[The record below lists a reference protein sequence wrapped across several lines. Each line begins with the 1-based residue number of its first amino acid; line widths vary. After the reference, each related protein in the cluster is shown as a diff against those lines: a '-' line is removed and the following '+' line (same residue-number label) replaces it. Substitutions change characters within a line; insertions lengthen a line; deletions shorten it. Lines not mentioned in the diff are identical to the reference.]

1 MTGEA
6 PMGFQPV
13 EEVRERLLRDTF
25 DTLSLVT
32 EALPVAVMIIDRN
45 GMGVHINAEGTR
57 ATGYSL
63 EEFLDSW
70 DMSRDLVTEAI
81 KGASAE
87 RAAGPGRSYAE
98 KELRIRCKDGSTRR
112 VRGRT
117 MFLPDDTLLVT
128 WTNGS
133 DGGSA
138 AEEDPDAARTAQ
150 RLLIE
155 NIPDGVVIL
164 DLDGN
169 VTAYNNTFLRL
180 FGLTGRDA
188 REGTLL
194 IKALSTEDSREWLRK
209 IVGRA
214 PETRGPFQVRW
225 CIRKSD
231 GSPVDVDVMTS
242 PVKGP
247 DRAIAGY
254 IVQVRQVRD
263 DRPAAREEQR
273 EVEGNFGLLAE
284 KSLSLTGVF
293 LLQDGLF
300 KYANA
305 RFAEVFGYRTEEM
318 VDRVRLRDLVVPE
331 QWHPVNRELLNMLS
345 HDGSGLVHTEF
356 KGIAKNRQPVYAE
369 LYCCGTA
376 VNGKPAIVGTLV
388 DITKWKV
395 AEDRLRKAEEKYRA
409 IFENSVLG
417 ICQMTAEGE
426 FISANQ
432 ALAHIHG
439 YSSPEELMAAVTD
452 SGRQLYVDEEKK
464 AEFWQHLRTRG
475 FVEAFEAEMRK
486 KDGALNWVSLSA
498 HAVRDEH
505 NNILYFEGI
514 VQDITERKKLESQLM
529 ESQKMEAIGTL
540 AGGVAH
546 DFNNLLMGIQGYTSL
561 MLFNLDAADQHYERL
576 KSIEQLVRSGADLTK
591 QLLGFAR
598 AGRYQVK
605 VTNLTDLLRNMAAIF
620 IRTKKEIAVHEEYQ
634 EDLYPVDADQ
644 SQLEQAFLN
653 LFVNA
658 WQAMPG
664 GGHLGIEARN
674 VVLDRLSAKSFS
686 VPAGKYV
693 KVSVTDSGIGMD
705 ERTMKRIF
713 EPFFTTKEMGRGAGL
728 GLATVY
734 GIVKGHKGVIN
745 VYSEVGHGT
754 TFNVYLPASKKGLK
768 VVEEVEVPE
777 KLVKGA
783 ETLLIID
790 DEEMIV
796 KVSKEILETLGYNVI
811 TALSGREGVETYGR
825 RKDEIDLV
833 ILDMIMPDLEG
844 GKAFEELRA
853 INPAVKV
860 LLCSGY
866 TLNNEAEAIL
876 ARGCKAFM
884 QKPFNIQ
891 SLSVKVREVLD
902 EE

>member
-6 PMGFQPV
+6 PMGFQPI

-32 EALPVAVMIIDRN
+32 DVLPVAVMIIDRN
-45 GMGVHINAEGTR
+45 GMGVHINAEATR

-70 DMSRDLVTEAI
+70 DMSRDMATEAA
-81 KGASAE
+81 KGAPAE
-87 RAAGPGRSYAE
+87 RTAGRGRPYVE
-98 KELRIRCKDGSTRR
+98 RELRLRCKDGSTRH
-112 VRGRT
+112 VHART
-117 MFLPDDTLLVT
+117 IFLPDDTLLVM
-128 WTNGS
+128 WTDDNDRS
-133 DGGSA
+133 SA
-138 AEEDPDAARTAQ
+138 AGERPDTARTAQ

-155 NIPDGVVIL
+155 NIPDAVVIL

-180 FGLTGRDA
+180 FGLTGKDA

-194 IKALSTEDSREWLRK
+194 TKALSSKESREWLRK

-214 PETRGPFQVRW
+214 PETRGPFQAQW
-225 CIRKSD
+225 GIRKND
-231 GSPVDVDVMTS
+231 GTTVDVEVTTS

-254 IVQVRQVRD
+254 VAQVRQVRD
-263 DRPAAREEQR
+263 GGPAGGEDAR
-273 EVEGNFGLLAE
+273 EVEGNFALLAE

-293 LLQDGLF
+293 LVQDGLF
-300 KYANA
+300 KYANP
-305 RFAEVFGYRTEEM
+305 RFADVFGYGAEEL
-318 VDRVRLRDLVVPE
+318 VDRVRLRELVVPE
-331 QWHPVNRELLNMLS
+331 QWHPINRDLSKLLS
-345 HDGSGLVHTEF
+345 QEDPGLVHTEF
-356 KGIAKNRQPVYAE
+356 KGVAKNRQPVYAE
-369 LYCCGTA
+369 LYCCSTT
-376 VNGKPAIVGTLV
+376 VSERPAIVGTLV

-439 YSSPEELMAAVTD
+439 YSSPEELMTAITD
-452 SGRQLYVDEEKK
+452 SGRQLYVDEERKI
-464 AEFWQHLRTRG
+464 EFWQQLREHG
-475 FVEAFEAEMRK
+475 SVEGFEAEMRK
-486 KDGALNWVSLSA
+486 KDGSQNWVSLSA
-498 HAVRDEH
+498 HAVRDDH

-561 MLFNLDAADQHYERL
+561 MLFNLNATDQHYERL

-605 VTNLTDLLRNMAAIF
+605 VTNLTDLLKNMAAIF
-620 IRTKKEIAVHEEYQ
+620 IRTKKEITVREEYQ

-674 VVLDRLSAKSFS
+674 VVLDRLAAKSFS

-705 ERTMKRIF
+705 ERTIKRIF

-754 TFNVYLPASKKGLK
+754 TFNVYLPASKKGLR
-768 VVEEVEVPE
+768 VVEAIEVPE

-783 ETLLIID
+783 ETVLIID
-790 DEEMIV
+790 DEEMII
-796 KVSKEILETLGYNVI
+796 KVSREILEALGYNVL
-811 TALSGREGVETYGR
+811 TALSGREGVETYSR

-844 GKAFEELRA
+844 AKAFEELKA

-902 EE
+902 EG

>member
-1 MTGEA
+1 
-6 PMGFQPV
+6 MGFQPV
-13 EEVRERLLRDTF
+13 EEVRERLLRNTF

-32 EALPVAVMIIDRN
+32 DTLPVAVMIIDRN
-45 GMGVHINAEGTR
+45 GMGVHINGEAAR

-70 DMSRDLVTEAI
+70 DMSRDMAMD
-81 KGASAE
+81 GARGTPAE
-87 RAAGPGRSYAE
+87 RTAGGRPYTE
-98 KELRIRCKDGSTRR
+98 RELRLRCKDGSTRH
-112 VRGRT
+112 VHART

-128 WTNGS
+128 WT
-133 DGGSA
+133 DGNDHGSA
-138 AEEDPDAARTAQ
+138 GEEPDAARTAQ

-155 NIPDGVVIL
+155 NIPDAVVIL
-164 DLDGN
+164 DLAGN

-180 FGLTGRDA
+180 FGVTGKDA
-188 REGTLL
+188 REGALL
-194 IKALSTEDSREWLRK
+194 TKALSSEESRQWLGK
-209 IVGRA
+209 IVERA
-214 PETRGPFQVRW
+214 PETRGPFQAQW
-225 CIRKSD
+225 GIRKHD
-231 GSPVDVDVMTS
+231 GTPVDVEVTTS

-254 IVQVRQVRD
+254 IAQVRQL
-263 DRPAAREEQR
+263 PQGGAAPEEERR
-273 EVEGNFGLLAE
+273 EVEGNFALLAE

-293 LLQDGLF
+293 LVQDGVF
-300 KYANA
+300 RYANP
-305 RFAEVFGYRTEEM
+305 RFTEVFGYRAEEL

-331 QWHPVNRELLNMLS
+331 QWHTINKELSKLLS
-345 HDGSGLVHTEF
+345 HDDAGLVHTEF
-356 KGIAKNRQPVYAE
+356 KGIARNRQPVYAE
-369 LYCCGTA
+369 LYCCSTTVSGRPA
-376 VNGKPAIVGTLV
+376 VVGTLV

-439 YSSPEELMAAVTD
+439 YSSPDELMTAVTD
-452 SGRQLYVDEEKK
+452 TGRQLYVDEDKK
-464 AEFWQHLRTRG
+464 GEFWQQLREHG
-475 FVEAFEAEMRK
+475 SVEAFEAEMRK
-486 KDGALNWVSLSA
+486 KDGSQNWVSLSA
-498 HAVRDEH
+498 HAVRDDH

-561 MLFNLDAADQHYERL
+561 MLFNLNATDQHYERL

-605 VTNLTDLLRNMAAIF
+605 VTNLTDLLKNMAAIF
-620 IRTKKEIAVHEEYQ
+620 IRTKKEITVREEYQ

-674 VVLDRLSAKSFS
+674 VVLDRVSAKSFS

-754 TFNVYLPASKKGLK
+754 TFNVYLPASRKGLR
-768 VVEEVEVPE
+768 VVEPIEVPE

-783 ETLLIID
+783 ETVLIID
-790 DEEMIV
+790 DEEMII
-796 KVSKEILETLGYNVI
+796 KVSREILEALGYNVI
-811 TALSGREGVETYGR
+811 TALSGREGVEAYGR

-833 ILDMIMPDLEG
+833 ILDMIMPDMEG
-844 GKAFEELRA
+844 AKAFEELKV

-891 SLSVKVREVLD
+891 SLSVKVREVL
-902 EE
+902 EEG